1 MNICTSPYCAVY
13 LSSSLFNYNTRIFQ
27 VLMLIRNK
35 RISAY
40 MVMSPFGSNN
50 SFLKALIIARHIVV
64 ESKVVLVLGLIG
76 LRSIVPP
83 LFFRHLLWSGLF
95 SLPVL
100 LSKAHWGVWE
110 NATKC
115 QFLEKLTTY
124 FELYLC
130 WRQSYF
136 LIKSCVGLFL
146 RNRIKELSWF
156 ETVGQFRVHEF
167 LAVFITILSSISF
180 RLLCIK

>member
-1 MNICTSPYCAVY
+1 
-13 LSSSLFNYNTRIFQ
+13 
-27 VLMLIRNK
+27 
-35 RISAY
+35 

-83 LFFRHLLWSGLF
+83 LFFRHLLWSELF

-130 WRQSYF
+130 WRCSQDNSRF
-136 LIKSCVGLFL
+136 LFSFFLQKSVLFL
-146 RNRIKELSWF
+146 SVIIRMTYEEFVLHRNLGSPDIFSFVSQLSIWF
-156 ETVGQFRVHEF
+156 AFDSVVVIFFKNASSGLILF
-167 LAVFITILSSISF
+167 LEKFGLISYN
-180 RLLCIK
+180 IVIS

>member
-83 LFFRHLLWSGLF
+83 FFFGIF
-95 SLPVL
+95 YGP
-100 LSKAHWGVWE
+100 
-110 NATKC
+110 
-115 QFLEKLTTY
+115 
-124 FELYLC
+124 
-130 WRQSYF
+130 SYF
-136 LIKSCVGLFL
+136 PSPFFYPKLIEECGKTPLNVNSLK
-146 RNRIKELSWF
+146 N
-156 ETVGQFRVHEF
+156 
-167 LAVFITILSSISF
+167 
-180 RLLCIK
+180 

>member
-1 MNICTSPYCAVY
+1 MNNLYFPYALQTVQCTFLA
-13 LSSSLFNYNTRIFQ
+13 LFLITITRIFQ

-83 LFFRHLLWSGLF
+83 LFFRHLLWSELF

-130 WRQSYF
+130 WRQSSF
-136 LIKSCVGLFL
+136 LIKSCSAH
-146 RNRIKELSWF
+146 IY
-156 ETVGQFRVHEF
+156 
-167 LAVFITILSSISF
+167 
-180 RLLCIK
+180 